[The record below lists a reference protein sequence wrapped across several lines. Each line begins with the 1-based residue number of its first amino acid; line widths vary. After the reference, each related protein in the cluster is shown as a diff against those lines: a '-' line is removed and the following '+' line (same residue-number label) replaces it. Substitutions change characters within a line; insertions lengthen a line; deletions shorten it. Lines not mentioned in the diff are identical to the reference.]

1 MSNEELKS
9 GIYGIDQILEIY
21 YNTGI
26 LKGCLIFSTLELQ
39 WGNIYAL
46 YAHLLKHMHMLY
58 LVVDLF

>member
-9 GIYGIDQILEIY
+9 DIYGIDQILEIY

-39 WGNIYAL
+39 
-46 YAHLLKHMHMLY
+46 
-58 LVVDLF
+58 